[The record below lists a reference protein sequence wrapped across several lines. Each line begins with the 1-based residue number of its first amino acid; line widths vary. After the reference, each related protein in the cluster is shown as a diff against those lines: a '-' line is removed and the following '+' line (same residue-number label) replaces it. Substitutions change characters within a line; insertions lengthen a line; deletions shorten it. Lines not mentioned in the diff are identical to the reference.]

1 MPSRLSSLLVRDGV
15 VGVRRMEKAFQR
27 QVLYG
32 GSLDTILLELGM
44 VPEDRLCQYLAL
56 ASGLPP
62 ASREECEALEPTVAA
77 LLPLEQAQAYRAV
90 PLALEG
96 DAIRMAVAAPIDLA
110 ALEDLADHVD
120 RPLRPLL
127 VPEYRWHV
135 LLEQAYGVATP
146 QRFAALAN
154 QIERDTSTQPV
165 GRSRTVIVD
174 NEPERD
180 IVASAQTVLATPVEQ
195 QRTRSRTTDAPVRRP
210 AAPPATAPPP
220 PRAVDELEILSESPT
235 PTETV
240 QGLGMRRR
248 ATLIGVSPVRALT
261 DEPLTGDLI
270 AVSAAEPSTGV
281 PQPLPTETEVE
292 AAERRG
298 PLYDDAY
305 DRRPTGQRRA
315 TNSPERPA
323 LTDEPT
329 RPLARR
335 RPSPESLA
343 SISAASLAAIDEA
356 QPLPLE
362 EELESP
368 ASPRS
373 PSRPSRRLR
382 PDTVDTE
389 ITEVPSAPPP
399 TTEPLPTAASAP
411 ASERAAEPSGAAAM
425 TVEPAAPTEIP
436 EPLASAAAGS
446 RASPRASTQP
456 IHLPAETSPISLR
469 EARELLLHAE
479 QRDDVLIAL
488 LRAMRQVARW
498 AGLLTVHGG
507 VAIGRIALAHPGLD
521 ADKIST
527 VLIPL
532 DAPSPVR
539 TAVTSKRPYVGPLAK
554 GDAAVDSMF
563 LRMGDVRPPSVAV
576 IPVVLRDRVVAL
588 IVGHSGAEELGFSD
602 VAELLPL
609 AAVASE
615 AIGRLIL
622 RHKTDTAKSAAV
634 RPSSPSIGPVT
645 SARPSSPSI
654 GAPTRPSSPSVSPA
668 AARSSSPSMPR
679 PSRATPSGVR
689 SILPALPSYEAATGT
704 RPETA
709 REPGASSATSSAAS
723 GSSEPEPEPEPAPLE
738 AAWPRR
744 VSPAPSPTAAPATA
758 ATLEPR
764 AYGDLPALTAPVA
777 GSAPRAAAPALLTI
791 DELLD
796 IVEQRRPA
804 ELEAAFDE
812 AIARAPEVLPAL
824 AARFPGELE
833 FDRYAVTGRPLR
845 AAQYGG
851 LLELVTRLGAAAT
864 ELLLEKLAS
873 PARDVRFYATVCITE
888 LRPRSALPAL
898 IDRLFDPDFGVRIC
912 ALEALAGYPARDLEA
927 GLARLRQALHA
938 DDAQRVAAA
947 AHAVAELADRDAV
960 PDLLAALARG
970 ERFAEVA
977 RRALLALTKQD
988 LGSSER
994 RWQRWWEENSRRHRV
1009 QWLIDALLHKES
1021 ELRTAAIAELRRLT
1035 GESLGYEAEAPRR
1048 ERELAHQRWLDW
1060 WRDAGQE
1067 RFTAP
1072 ESPRRR
1078 PTGPP
1083 PPRL

>member
-62 ASREECEALEPTVAA
+62 ASREECEALDTSVAA
-77 LLPLEQAQAYRAV
+77 LLPLEHAQAYRAV

-96 DAIRMAVAAPIDLA
+96 EALRMAVSAPIDLA

-127 VPEYRWHV
+127 VPEYRWH
-135 LLEQAYGVATP
+135 LMLEQAYGIATP
-146 QRFAALAN
+146 QRFAALAS

-180 IVASAQTVLATPVEQ
+180 IVASAQSVLAATVEQ
-195 QRTRSRTTDAPVRRP
+195 QRTRARTTEVPTRR
-210 AAPPATAPPP
+210 AAAPATAPPAP
-220 PRAVDELEILSESPT
+220 ARAVDELEVISEAPT

-270 AVSAAEPSTGV
+270 AVGTSEPSTEPSSEPSTGV
-281 PQPLPTETEVE
+281 PQPLPTETELE

-298 PLYDDAY
+298 PLYDDDY
-305 DRRPTGQRRA
+305 DRRPTQRRS
-315 TNSPERPA
+315 TSLPERPA
-323 LTDEPT
+323 LADDTT

-356 QPLPLE
+356 RPVE
-362 EELESP
+362 EELEAP
-368 ASPRS
+368 ASTRS
-373 PSRPSRRLR
+373 PTRPSRRLR
-382 PDTVDTE
+382 PDTLDTE
-389 ITEVPSAPPP
+389 ITDVPSELAAPLQPPP
-399 TTEPLPTAASAP
+399 PESPEHEATASQLAP
-411 ASERAAEPSGAAAM
+411 EPSGATPM
-425 TVEPAAPTEIP
+425 TVAPAASQLDIP
-436 EPLASAAAGS
+436 EPLDSAAAGS
-446 RASPRASTQP
+446 RASTQP

-479 QRDDVLIAL
+479 HRDDVLIAL

-521 ADKIST
+521 ADKINT

-588 IVGHSGAEELGFSD
+588 IVGHCGADELGFSD

-609 AAVASE
+609 ASVASE

-622 RHKTDTAKSAAV
+622 RHKTDTAKVA
-634 RPSSPSIGPVT
+634 P
-645 SARPSSPSI
+645 ARPSSPSL
-654 GAPTRPSSPSVSPA
+654 GPTAPPAPMARPSSPSV
-668 AARSSSPSMPR
+668 PR
-679 PSRATPSGVR
+679 PLRATPSGARNV
-689 SILPALPSYEAATGT
+689 LPALPSYEAPLGT

-709 REPGASSATSSAAS
+709 REPGSSSASPLG
-723 GSSEPEPEPEPAPLE
+723 GSPEPDPEPEPEPPPAQAPRRSSRALAPL
-738 AAWPRR
+738 
-744 VSPAPSPTAAPATA
+744 PSSALPQPA
-758 ATLEPR
+758 ATLVPR
-764 AYGDLPALTAPVA
+764 SREDLPTLATAVA
-777 GSAPRAAAPALLTI
+777 GSAPLAAAPALLTV

-804 ELEAAFDE
+804 ELEVAFDE
-812 AIARAPEVLPAL
+812 AIARASEVLPAL

-864 ELLLEKLAS
+864 DLLLDKLVA

-898 IDRLFDPDFGVRIC
+898 IDRLFDPDFGVRVC
-912 ALEALAGYPARDLEA
+912 AIEALLGYPARDLEP
-927 GLARLRQALHA
+927 GLARIRQALHA

-947 AHAVAELADRDAV
+947 AHAVAELADREAV

-970 ERFAEVA
+970 DRFAEVA
-977 RRALLALTKQD
+977 RRALVALTKQD
-988 LGSSER
+988 LGTNER
-994 RWQRWWEENSRRHRV
+994 KWQRWWEENTRRHRLE
-1009 QWLIDALLHKES
+1009 WLIDALLHKES

-1048 ERELAHQRWLDW
+1048 ERELGHRRWLAW
-1060 WRDAGQE
+1060 WLEAGRQ

-1072 ESPRRR
+1072 ESERRR
-1078 PTGPP
+1078 PTAPP
-1083 PPRL
+1083 PQRA

>member
-135 LLEQAYGVATP
+135 MLEQAYGVATP

-180 IVASAQTVLATPVEQ
+180 IVANAQTALAAPVEQ
-195 QRTRSRTTDAPVRRP
+195 QRARSRTTDAPVRRA
-210 AAPPATAPPP
+210 AAPAATAPPP

-270 AVSAAEPSTGV
+270 AISAAEPSTGV
-281 PQPLPTETEVE
+281 PQPLPKETELE

-298 PLYDDAY
+298 PLYDDTY
-305 DRRPTGQRRA
+305 DRRPTGQRRT

-323 LTDEPT
+323 LADETT

-362 EELESP
+362 EEPEEP
-368 ASPRS
+368 ASARS
-373 PSRPSRRLR
+373 PTRPSRRLR

-389 ITEVPSAPPP
+389 VTEVPSAPAA
-399 TTEPLPTAASAP
+399 TVPLPAAASEP
-411 ASERAAEPSGAAAM
+411 ASELPPEPGSAPSIA
-425 TVEPAAPTEIP
+425 VEPAAPSEVP

-456 IHLPAETSPISLR
+456 IHLPAETSPISMR

-634 RPSSPSIGPVT
+634 RPSSPSLSPAPP
-645 SARPSSPSI
+645 ARPSSPSL
-654 GAPTRPSSPSVSPA
+654 GAPTRPSSPSVSPS
-668 AARSSSPSMPR
+668 AARPSSPSMPR
-679 PSRATPSGVR
+679 PLRATPSGVR
-689 SILPALPSYEAATGT
+689 NVLPALPSYDIAT

-709 REPGASSATSSAAS
+709 REPGSSSAAS
-723 GSSEPEPEPEPAPLE
+723 GSAEPEPDPEPEPAPLA
-738 AAWPRR
+738 AAWPHRG
-744 VSPAPSPTAAPATA
+744 SPTPSPTTAPAMA
-758 ATLEPR
+758 ATMEPR

-777 GSAPRAAAPALLTI
+777 GSAPLAAAPALLTI

-888 LRPRSALPAL
+888 LRPRSALTAL

-927 GLARLRQALHA
+927 SLARIRQALHA

-988 LGSSER
+988 LGASER
-994 RWQRWWEENSRRHRV
+994 KWQRWWEENSRRHRV

-1060 WRDAGQE
+1060 WRDVGQE

-1083 PPRL
+1083 PQRL

>member
-62 ASREECEALEPTVAA
+62 ASREECEALEPSVAA

-135 LLEQAYGVATP
+135 MLEQAYGIATP
-146 QRFAALAN
+146 QRFAALAS
-154 QIERDTSTQPV
+154 QIERDTATQPV

-180 IVASAQTVLATPVEQ
+180 IVASAQTVLAAPPVEQ
-195 QRTRSRTTDAPVRRP
+195 QRARSRTTDAPVRRA
-210 AAPPATAPPP
+210 AAPAATAPPP

-270 AVSAAEPSTGV
+270 AVGAAEPSTGV
-281 PQPLPTETEVE
+281 PLPAETELE

-315 TNSPERPA
+315 STSPDRPA
-323 LTDEPT
+323 HADEPT

-362 EELESP
+362 DELEAP
-368 ASPRS
+368 ASTRS
-373 PSRPSRRLR
+373 PTRPSRRLR

-389 ITEVPSAPPP
+389 ITEVPSTPPP
-399 TTEPLPTAASAP
+399 TTEPLPTAASEP
-411 ASERAAEPSGAAAM
+411 ASELAAAPSGATSM
-425 TVEPAAPTEIP
+425 TVEPAAPAEVP
-436 EPLASAAAGS
+436 EPLVSAAAGS

-634 RPSSPSIGPVT
+634 RPSSPSILPLT
-645 SARPSSPSI
+645 TARPSSPSI
-654 GAPTRPSSPSVSPA
+654 GAPTRSSAPSVTPPA
-668 AARSSSPSMPR
+668 ARPSSPSMPR

-689 SILPALPSYEAATGT
+689 SILPALPSYETASGT

-709 REPGASSATSSAAS
+709 REPGSSSAAS
-723 GSSEPEPEPEPAPLE
+723 SAPEPEPEPEPEPAPLV
-738 AAWPRR
+738 AARPRR
-744 VSPAPSPTAAPATA
+744 VSPAPSPTAPALA
-758 ATLEPR
+758 AALEPR
-764 AYGDLPALTAPVA
+764 GYGDLPALTTAVA
-777 GSAPRAAAPALLTI
+777 GSAPLAAAPALLTI

-864 ELLLEKLAS
+864 DLLLDKLTA

-927 GLARLRQALHA
+927 GLARIRQALHA

-994 RWQRWWEENSRRHRV
+994 KWQRWWEENSRRHRV

-1021 ELRTAAIAELRRLT
+1021 ELRTAAITELRRLI

-1072 ESPRRR
+1072 ESQRRR

-1083 PPRL
+1083 PSRL